1 MANQIRLKRAS
12 GSDPSASDL
21 VTGELAVRTDTA
33 KLFTKKDDNSIA
45 EIGASATVADG
56 SITSAKIA
64 DGAIVNADVNA
75 SAGIAGSK
83 VDPDFG
89 SQNIVTTGNLSVARV
104 NPTAPVT
111 LPDSVE
117 LRFGTGEDLEL
128 VHTGGDNFINN
139 KTATGSVRI
148 QTNGSDSIVIN
159 TDGHID
165 LKTNVDC
172 EAGID
177 VTGDI
182 TVSGTVDGVD
192 IAALNTTV
200 SGKISDVVDDTS
212 PQLGGDLDLQAFE
225 LNTSTSNGNLKL
237 NPNGTGSVEI
247 KGDGSSTNGK
257 LQLNCSQNSHGVKLE
272 SPDHSASQS
281 YTIKLPD
288 NQIAADKFLKVK
300 SISGSGSTAI
310 GQLEFADGGGGG
322 VTSFNANGLGSNR
335 RYAGLISTSSG
346 SNITLDTTTL
356 YYLPFIIFEDYQ
368 IDGVSIVIEGGTGNS
383 GDLAQIAI
391 YGPVPKDLNNVPKI
405 ATTSTF
411 AVDSGYAQTVAITST
426 TCTAGVYLYCVTAN
440 TASLNMRSYESQ
452 SPFMNYMVGTSQN
465 TPAFTGGCYSVQYS
479 QNTVTTFP
487 HSYPSSV
494 SASAA
499 NHTNTAFQFMYLVV

>member
-33 KLFTKKDDNSIA
+33 KLFTKKDDNSVA
-45 EIGASATVADG
+45 EIGATVADG

-117 LRFGTGEDLEL
+117 LRLGTGEDLEL
-128 VHTGGDNFINN
+128 MHSGGDNFINN
-139 KTATGSVRI
+139 KTATGSIRI

-192 IAALNTTV
+192 VAALNTTV

-257 LQLNCSQNSHGVKLE
+257 VQLNCSQNSHGVKLE

-310 GQLEFADGGGGG
+310 GQLEFADGGGG

-335 RYAGLISTSSG
+335 SYAGLISTSGG
-346 SNITLDTTTL
+346 SSSTLSTTVV
-356 YYLPFIIFEDYQ
+356 YYLPFIIFEDCQ
-368 IDGVSIVIEGGTGNS
+368 IDGVSIVIDGGTGNS

-391 YGPVPKDLNNVPKI
+391 YGPVPKDLSNVPKI

-411 AVDSGYAQTVAITST
+411 AVDSGYGKSLAITST
-426 TCTAGVYLYCVTAN
+426 TCTAGVYLYSITAN
-440 TASLNMRSYESQ
+440 TASLSIRGFADQ
-452 SPFMNYMVGTSQN
+452 TTFMNYMVGTSS
-465 TPAFTGGCYSVQYS
+465 PSFSGGCYSAQYS

-494 SASAA
+494 NASAA
-499 NHTNTAFQFMYLVV
+499 NHISISYQFMYLVV